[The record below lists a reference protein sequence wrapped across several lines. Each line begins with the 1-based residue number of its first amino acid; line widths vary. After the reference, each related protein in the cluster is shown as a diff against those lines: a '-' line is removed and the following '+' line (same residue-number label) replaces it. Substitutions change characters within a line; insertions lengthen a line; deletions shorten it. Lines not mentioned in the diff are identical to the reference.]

1 MSIRLVQLFCDDELW
16 RKWGGSAVRPVQ
28 SQSCPAST
36 VIGGRE
42 RFSLWVLPP
51 VERCPLTNM
60 GKKWILLV
68 NFYPFTLIFFLLV
81 RPYILGTLYIS
92 SLI

>member
-36 VIGGRE
+36 VIGGSQRE
-42 RFSLWVLPP
+42 AKATHLSDLFAAL
-51 VERCPLTNM
+51 
-60 GKKWILLV
+60 
-68 NFYPFTLIFFLLV
+68 
-81 RPYILGTLYIS
+81 
-92 SLI
+92 